1 MVTANPVPLFNA
13 DVYSYDEDD
22 MVLNPKLPEHLSHFG
37 IDMMTMQ
44 KVMSPTITHCGFSRQ
59 RCVCVCVCLRA
70 HALMSVPNDSPLDIS
85 VWLSFQDRPLVLMY
99 DTGVLI
105 ILYDTSAEEMVSQDG
120 SEMRTPQINI

>member
-1 MVTANPVPLFNA
+1 MANPVPLFNA

-59 RCVCVCVCLRA
+59 RCVCVCVC
-70 HALMSVPNDSPLDIS
+70 VC
-85 VWLSFQDRPLVLMY
+85 V
-99 DTGVLI
+99 
-105 ILYDTSAEEMVSQDG
+105 
-120 SEMRTPQINI
+120 RTH

>member
-1 MVTANPVPLFNA
+1 
-13 DVYSYDEDD
+13 
-22 MVLNPKLPEHLSHFG
+22 
-37 IDMMTMQ
+37 
-44 KVMSPTITHCGFSRQ
+44 
-59 RCVCVCVCLRA
+59 
-70 HALMSVPNDSPLDIS
+70 MSVPNDSPLDIS